1 MSGAETATV
10 QAELIPVEDDLAFTA
25 ERDVL
30 LAAVSRIKEALPA
43 RTAMP
48 VLTGIH
54 IQARPNGSVRLR
66 ANDLERDVETTVLGD
81 VATAGI
87 AVPAGAPLAQLLARA
102 PNGALRCSSDG
113 RQFSLAWS
121 GAKFHLPVFN
131 SDVYPEPPAVE
142 ATEAATLPGTLFSAL
157 AEAAFAASA
166 DTGRP
171 VLQGVRLRPA
181 EGSLVALACDGTRV
195 ARATASGVAWTL
207 PETVVPAAGLVLAA
221 RALGAAESVRV
232 AAGQGALELSGPETT
247 IRLRLLEGRYPDVE
261 ALLPGEYATVIEL
274 DRSALTAALERAA
287 VVTGSAAQL
296 HLVRLV
302 VGADGLSCRAEAP
315 EGGSASE
322 DLEASVS
329 GDPLEIG
336 VNGLL
341 LREIL
346 RHIGGSR
353 LRIELAGPVAAMRLT
368 GKRGPVCWQMP
379 LRLG

>member
-1 MSGAETATV
+1 MSGAETAAV
-10 QAELIPVEDDLAFTA
+10 QAELIPVEVDLAFTA
-25 ERDVL
+25 ERDEF
-30 LAAVSRIKEALPA
+30 LAAVARVKEALPA
-43 RTAMP
+43 RTPMP

-54 IQARPNGSVRLR
+54 IHARPNGTVRLR
-66 ANDLERDVETTVLGD
+66 ASDLQRDVETAMPAD
-81 VATAGI
+81 VATPGI

-102 PNGALRCSSDG
+102 PKGTLRCNSDG

-121 GAKFHLPVFN
+121 AANFHLPVFN
-131 SDVYPEPPAVE
+131 SVAYPEPPAVQ
-142 ATEAATLPGTLFSAL
+142 ATEAATLPGTTLSAL
-157 AEAAFAASA
+157 AGAAFAASA

-195 ARATASGVAWTL
+195 ARATAPGVEWTL

-221 RALGAAESVRV
+221 RALGTAGAIRV
-232 AAGQGALELSGPETT
+232 VAGQGALEMSGPETT
-247 IRLRLLEGRYPDVE
+247 IRLRLPEGRYPDVE
-261 ALLPGEYATVIEL
+261 ALLPGEFATVIEL

-287 VVTGSAAQL
+287 VVSGSAAQL

-302 VGADGLSCRAEAP
+302 VGAEGLSCRAEAP
-315 EGGSASE
+315 EGGSANE
-322 DLEASVS
+322 DLETSVS

-336 VNGLL
+336 VKGLL
-341 LREIL
+341 LRESL
-346 RHIGGSR
+346 RHVGGSR

-368 GKRGPVCWQMP
+368 GERGPVCWQMP